1 MPTIVIVG
9 KSLAE
14 GEVEI
19 KDRRSGE
26 RSRVKLDAVR
36 GALPAPA

>member
-9 KSLAE
+9 KSLAD

-26 RSRVKLDAVR
+26 RSRVGLAHVLDA
-36 GALPAPA
+36 LPEPV